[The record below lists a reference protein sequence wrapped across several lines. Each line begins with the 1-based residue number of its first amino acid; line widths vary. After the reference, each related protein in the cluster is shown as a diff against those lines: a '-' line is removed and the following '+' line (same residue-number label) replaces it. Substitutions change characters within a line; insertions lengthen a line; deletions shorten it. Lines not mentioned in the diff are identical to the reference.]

1 MSETFDVIIVGAGPA
16 GCSTACHLRSAGVE
30 KVLLLD
36 RAEFPR
42 GKLCG
47 GGITRKGQRALAA
60 IGALDRVRELAY
72 PVPVTYVVTPRGSV
86 FHEERPG
93 QEYPSMLVLNR
104 RVLDHTLLEHA
115 VSRGVEARQGIQVE
129 RLLKDNGDCIG
140 VETHDGERLE
150 AGAVVVATGALSGR
164 FVPGGPPPTRIV
176 CYMGWFEG
184 TSFDKNTAWMI
195 YDKAFLPQYGWVFP
209 EGDDLV
215 NIGVGLEAT
224 MCSGRALR
232 RCFDLLLSQYFGKYM
247 KTAKPVG
254 RPRGFPIHYTYQVH
268 DVIRDNAL
276 FVGEA
281 GLMVDPLTGEGIAQ
295 ALISGEFAAAAIA
308 KYLASGDLEDL
319 RDYEEAVR
327 HKFRRFAST
336 RWMKAVMN
344 RRGGWRL
351 IEAVVGRKARWVR
364 DGRWE
369 D

>member
-47 GGITRKGQRALAA
+47 GGITRKGQRALGAM
-60 IGALDRVRELAY
+60 GALDKVREKAY
-72 PVPVTYVVTPRGSV
+72 PVPVTYVVTPRGTV

-115 VSRGVEARQGIQVE
+115 VSLGVEVRQGVDV
-129 RLLKDNGDCIG
+129 RGLLKDNGRCTG
-140 VETHDGERLE
+140 VETGDGRRLE
-150 AGAVVVATGALSGR
+150 AGAVVVAAGALSGR
-164 FVPGGPPPTRIV
+164 IVPGGPPATRII

-184 TSFDKNTAWMI
+184 TAFEKNTAWMI
-195 YDKAFLPQYGWVFP
+195 YDQAFLPQYGWVFP
-209 EGDDLV
+209 EGDDRV

-224 MCSGRALR
+224 MCTGRALR
-232 RCFDLLLSQYFGKYM
+232 DCYDLLVKRYCGKYM
-247 KTAKPVG
+247 KTARPAG
-254 RPRGFPIHYTYQVH
+254 RPSGFPIHYTYRVS
-268 DVIRDNAL
+268 DVVRDGAL

-281 GLMVDPLTGEGIAQ
+281 GRMVDPLTGEGIAQ
-295 ALISGEFAAAAIA
+295 ALISGEFAAGAVA
-308 KYLASGDLEDL
+308 KYLASGDPKDL
-319 RDYEEAVR
+319 RGYEAAVQ

-351 IEAVVGRKARWVR
+351 IEAVVGRKARWVK